1 MLTPE
6 MAEIRAEGGGALT
19 IAAMDEY
26 QLNDIGRKV
35 YRGLLRMR
43 QNPELWAKVKEKEA
57 QLRAEGY
64 FDRFPGST
72 RAGSV

>member
-6 MAEIRAEGGGALT
+6 MVEIRAAGGGALT
-19 IAAMDEY
+19 IAAMDQY
-26 QLNDIGRKV
+26 QYEDIGRKV

-64 FDRFPGST
+64 FDRLAAST